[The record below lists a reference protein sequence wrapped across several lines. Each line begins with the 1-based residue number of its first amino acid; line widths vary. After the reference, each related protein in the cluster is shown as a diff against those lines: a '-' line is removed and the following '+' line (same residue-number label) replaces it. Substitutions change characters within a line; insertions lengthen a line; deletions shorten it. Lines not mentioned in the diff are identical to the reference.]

1 MQNFSKNQNSKS
13 IKKIIEDKE
22 NNNTN
27 NLSIKK
33 YKHNGLF
40 QNKSGFLD
48 QSNLAISIQLGQ

>member
-48 QSNLAISIQLGQ
+48 QSNLAISI